1 MSPDKEQLKARMMA
15 EAEAVIDRMLSDGS
29 EKDRI
34 DLSDI
39 EHLARTAGQR
49 IMERLT
55 SALIDVEAQEE
66 EAYMCPECGQK
77 ARYKGQRTRNLVTD
91 TGEVRLERGYYY
103 CPTCRKG
110 FFPPRPTMGSE

>member
-15 EAEAVIDRMLSDGS
+15 DAEAVIDQMLSEGS
-29 EKDRI
+29 EQEQL

-39 EHLARTAGQR
+39 EHLARAAGRR

-55 SALIDVEAQEE
+55 CTLVDTEAREE
-66 EAYMCPECGQK
+66 EGCTCPECGQK
-77 ARYKGQRTRNLVTD
+77 ARYKGRRRRNLVTD

-103 CPTCRKG
+103 CPTCQEG
-110 FFPPRPTMGSE
+110 FFPPRPTMESE